1 MKIGLEICYIPQKKA
16 KIVQKLISQRK
27 SMIFIPK
34 QDKKE
39 DLLIFYL
46 KMWQIRYICP
56 KIAQNFHYQINNLT
70 PLGSVKVFN

>member
-16 KIVQKLISQRK
+16 KIVQKLISYPK
-27 SMIFIPK
+27 SMIFTPK

-39 DLLIFYL
+39 NSLIFDL
-46 KMWQIRYICP
+46 KMRQIRYICP
-56 KIAQNFHYQINNLT
+56 KITQNFHYQIKNLT